1 MNWSLVYTFFRTL
14 SLSHLERSLFSLS
27 KQTKLPEDMIFFENN
42 TDFSEEQ
49 IKAVVAQHFDL
60 SRWRFYFNK
69 HGDPRKTSAS
79 WCQNHAIKL
88 AKHDVF
94 VLGKADLIYSFDFC
108 ERVTETF
115 AYHSHY
121 GNDPMHFTSTHLM
134 QMAYHSE
141 CGKPHEQVDHA
152 KDLESLNWRE
162 DPQRLHKNV
171 GGDYGG
177 SQYQTATHG
186 DAPSFCTTK
195 IAMEAA
201 DWYDEDLLGW
211 GYWQISLQSDM
222 ATKGV
227 QFHIIPETLI
237 FHMLHSIEGPER
249 SQQLGMQEFNQSRRR
264 KGIRNNYVPD

>member
-1 MNWSLVYTFFRTL
+1 MNFSLVYTFFRTL
-14 SLSHLERSLFSLS
+14 SLAHLERSLYSLS
-27 KQTKLPEDMIFFENN
+27 RQTVLPEDLVFFENN
-42 TDFSEEQ
+42 TIFSEDE
-49 IKAVVAQHFDL
+49 ILGVLDKHFDRN
-60 SRWRFYFNK
+60 RWRFFFNK

-108 ERVTETF
+108 DRVTQTF
-115 AYHSHY
+115 AYHSGY
-121 GNDPMHFTSTHLM
+121 GTDPMHFTTSHLY

-141 CGKPHEQVDHA
+141 NGKPHEEVDHA

-162 DPQRLHKNV
+162 DPQRLHQNK

-177 SQYQTATHG
+177 CQYHTQTQG

-195 IAMEAA
+195 TAMNSA
-201 DWYDEDLLGW
+201 DWYDEDLVGW

-222 ATKGV
+222 AAKGV
-227 QFHIIPETLI
+227 QFHVIPETLM
-237 FHMLHSIEGPER
+237 FHMLHKIEGPER
-249 SQQLGMQEFNQSRRR
+249 SQELGMQDFNKSRRR
-264 KGIRNNYVPD
+264 QGIRNNFVP